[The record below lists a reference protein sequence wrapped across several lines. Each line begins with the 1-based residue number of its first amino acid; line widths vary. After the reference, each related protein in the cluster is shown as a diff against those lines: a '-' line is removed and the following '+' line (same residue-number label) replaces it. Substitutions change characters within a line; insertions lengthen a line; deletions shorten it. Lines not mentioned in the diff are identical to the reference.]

1 MDYNTVSRGVRYR
14 GAGRAEVLA
23 CEVDAGFA
31 RLHAVHRASPR
42 AASLTNSDSP
52 SLKIMRH
59 ESQNSAPDGP
69 PSP

>member
-1 MDYNTVSRGVRYR
+1 MDHNTAFRGVEA
-14 GAGRAEVLA
+14 GAPSCRSSA
-23 CEVDAGFA
+23 CEVDTGFA

-42 AASLTNSDSP
+42 AASLTNSDAP